1 MNTRKVIMAF
11 VALLLPV
18 LASAQQVEIDGICYY
33 CNYVTEQAEVS
44 GPSSRECTGE
54 IIIPSTVIDQ
64 GITCKVTS
72 IREYAFR
79 NCSGLTSVVIGSNV
93 TNIGDEAFLNCSG
106 LTSIT
111 IPNSVTYIGN
121 HAFFRGSSQ
130 SSLFIPH
137 SVTHIG
143 EGAFSYWPNL
153 TSIEV
158 DAENTKYDSRD
169 DCNAIIE
176 TETNSLIVGC
186 MNSTIPSDVTSIG
199 SHAFA
204 GCSGLSYVGSPSYSA
219 IPSYITSIG
228 RFAFANTGLS
238 VLDIPNS
245 VTQIEDYT
253 FLGCTDL
260 KRINLPNNMTSIGIG
275 AFESCTSLTGIY
287 YLSSVTS
294 IGNAAFAY
302 TGIVGFTIP
311 SGVSTIGYGT
321 FHDCP
326 NLTSI
331 TIPSSVTGID
341 NFAFQ
346 NCPNLRSIVVES
358 GNTKY
363 DSRDNCNA
371 IIETETNS
379 LIVGGKNSTIPNSV
393 TSIGTNAF
401 SGRDISSFTIPSNVT
416 SIGYQAF
423 WNSNISSI
431 IIQNGVT
438 SIEDYAFKKC
448 QGLTSITI
456 PSSVTRIEGSAF
468 DDCSILNAVTIY
480 APSMTKYGLHPFDN
494 NASGRKIFVL
504 ADKVE
509 TYQSGWSEYS
519 SDIEAITLAAN
530 DDGKGG
536 KWCTYHNEGTNITI
550 PSGTTIYKASLD
562 EANNQV
568 LLTEVAGDIIKA
580 GEAVILK
587 SPSGSIELS
596 SAESAGTGDYSDND
610 LKGGNT
616 VEAGSIP
623 YTLANGSKGVGFYKF
638 DIQNRT
644 LDPYKAHLE
653 IARVGARLFYGF
665 RGDDEKTTSIEILD
679 TIIEQ
684 QAETTIYDIT
694 GRRAKGKLQKRGI
707 YVKNGKKYIV
717 K

>member
-1 MNTRKVIMAF
+1 MNTRKIIMAF

-33 CNYVTEQAEVS
+33 CDYVTEQAEVIE
-44 GPSSRECTGE
+44 PSSMECTGE

-72 IREYAFR
+72 IREGAFR

-93 TNIGDEAFLNCSG
+93 TNIGDEAFFDCSG

-199 SHAFA
+199 SYAFA
-204 GCSGLSYVGSPSYSA
+204 GCSGLSYIGSPFYSA

-228 RFAFANTGLS
+228 KFAFANTGIS

-253 FLGCTDL
+253 FFGCTDL
-260 KRINLPNNMTSIGIG
+260 ERIYLPNNVTSIGIG
-275 AFESCTSLTGIY
+275 AFGSCSSLTGIGIPN
-287 YLSSVTS
+287 SVTS
-294 IGNAAFAY
+294 IGNAAFSY
-302 TGIVGFTIP
+302 SGLIGFTIP
-311 SGVSTIGYGT
+311 SGVSSIGYGT
-321 FHDCP
+321 
-326 NLTSI
+326 
-331 TIPSSVTGID
+331 
-341 NFAFQ
+341 FQ
-346 NCPNLRSIVVES
+346 NCPNLASITIPNNITSIDDYAFFGCPNLRSIMVES

-371 IIETETNS
+371 IIETESNS
-379 LIVGGKNSTIPNSV
+379 LIVGGNISTIPNSV
-393 TSIGTNAF
+393 TSIGWYAF
-401 SGRDISSFTIPSNVT
+401 SGRDISSFIIPSNVT
-416 SIGYQAF
+416 R
-423 WNSNISSI
+423 
-431 IIQNGVT
+431 
-438 SIEDYAFKKC
+438 IEDYAFYN
-448 QGLTSITI
+448 
-456 PSSVTRIEGSAF
+456 
-468 DDCSILNAVTIY
+468 CSNLNAVTIY
-480 APSMTKYGLHPFDN
+480 APSTTTYSQSFYN
-494 NASGRKIFVL
+494 NASGRKIYVL

-509 TYQSGWSEYS
+509 SYQSRWSWYS
-519 SDIEAITLAAN
+519 SDIEAITLTAN
-530 DDGKGG
+530 DDGKGV
-536 KWCTYHNEGTNITI
+536 KWCTYHNDGTNITI

-653 IARVGARLFYGF
+653 ITTANARLFYGF
-665 RGDDEKTTSIEILD
+665 REEDSNTTSIETLD
-679 TIIEQ
+679 TVTKQ
-684 QAETTIYDIT
+684 QAESAVYDIT
-694 GRRAKGKLQKRGI
+694 GRRMKEQQQKRGL
-707 YVKNGKKYIV
+707 YVKNGKKYII

>member
-1 MNTRKVIMAF
+1 MAF

-18 LASAQQVEIDGICYY
+18 LASAQQVEIDGIYY
-33 CNYVTEQAEVS
+33 ACDYATEQAEVIE
-44 GPSSRECTGE
+44 PSSMECTGE

-72 IREYAFR
+72 IREGAFR

-93 TNIGDEAFLNCSG
+93 TNIGDEAFFDCSG

-199 SHAFA
+199 SYAFA
-204 GCSGLSYVGSPSYSA
+204 GCSGLLYVGRLGYSA
-219 IPSYITSIG
+219 IPSNITSIG
-228 RFAFANTGLS
+228 QFAFANTGIS

-253 FLGCTDL
+253 FFGCTDL
-260 KRINLPNNMTSIGIG
+260 ERIYLPNNMTSIGIG
-275 AFESCTSLTGIY
+275 AFESCTSLTGIDIP
-287 YLSSVTS
+287 SSVTS

-321 FHDCP
+321 FEYCP
-326 NLTSI
+326 NLASI
-331 TIPSSVTGID
+331 TIPNNVTDID
-341 NFAFQ
+341 NFAFFG
-346 NCPNLRSIVVES
+346 CPNLRSIVVES

-379 LIVGGKNSTIPNSV
+379 LIVGGNISTIPNSV

-401 SGRDISSFTIPSNVT
+401 SGRDISFFTIPCNVT
-416 SIGYQAF
+416 SIGYQSF
-423 WNSNISSI
+423 YNSNISSI

-456 PSSVTRIEGSAF
+456 PSSVTRIEGAAF
-468 DDCSILNAVTIY
+468 DDCSNLNAITIY
-480 APSMTKYGLHPFDN
+480 APSMITYGLEPFDN
-494 NASGRKIFVL
+494 NASGRKIYVL

-509 TYQSGWSEYS
+509 TYQAGWSEYS
-519 SDIEAITLAAN
+519 SDIEAITIMAN

-536 KWCTYHNEGTNITI
+536 KWCTYHNAGANITI
-550 PSGTTIYKASLD
+550 PNGTTIYKASLD

-568 LLTEVAGDIIKA
+568 LLAEVDGDIIKA

-587 SPSGSIELS
+587 STFGSIELS

-616 VEAGSIP
+616 VEVGTTP

-653 IARVGARLFYGF
+653 IATANARLFYGF
-665 RGDDEKTTSIEILD
+665 REDDSNTTSIETLD
-679 TIIEQ
+679 TISEQ
-684 QAETTIYDIT
+684 QVEAAVYDIT
-694 GRRAKGKLQKRGI
+694 GRRVKGQQQKRGF